1 MITIPPQQKKLTW
14 ILNISSTTTC
24 GRIETNIPV
33 MPEANRELL
42 MEGVDQSVRLLPP
55 GYECA
60 HSSELQQELNMV
72 EEKSLCVVFPS

>member
-1 MITIPPQQKKLTW
+1 
-14 ILNISSTTTC
+14 
-24 GRIETNIPV
+24 

-60 HSSELQQELNMV
+60 HSSELQLVLGDISIYRYNREIFTHDYHIEGTNL
-72 EEKSLCVVFPS
+72 SDDIS